1 MAVKRPTFRVMKNGY
16 DRFAVD
22 DAVERYLTR
31 LDELEALNELYE
43 KQLAEKSQEIQEL
56 REKYQSVLTGL
67 AAREKASDD
76 LTRIALKE
84 ANTIIE
90 TAQHNADYIIDEA
103 LAQARL
109 VMNDAVKVSSQTDAI
124 KNEMKNRLTHLI
136 RDLDDFKTGDVPNLD
151 WLDPENKM
159 R

>member
-1 MAVKRPTFRVMKNGY
+1 MKNGY